1 MTGRLGEDV
10 ADIFAKLSEE
20 QAAGLNRLV
29 DAVFDRQTDALAEA
43 PTKVLKALP
52 SPLRGAVRTVLGVR

>member
-1 MTGRLGEDV
+1 MTGRLGEEV

-20 QAAGLNRLV
+20 QAAELNRLV
-29 DAVFDRQTDALAEA
+29 DAAFDRQTAALAEA

-52 SPLRGAVRTVLGVR
+52 SPLRGAVRKVLGVR